1 MPGRGPSSC
10 RALGRAGGAGP
21 AGSVM
26 CTGPGLGCAVD
37 GAATVGSGRGMRRLL
52 LHRRFGTVPV
62 PEPRPCRNRA
72 CRVSAPDEH
81 RPRDAVVRTP
91 AVPVDD
97 ERRHHDAQ
105 QQRPDHRAPH
115 PTYPPRIGTTRSP
128 THRCPN
134 DPENV
139 QMNSTCRTAKMAS
152 WIQVCVMSPD
162 PATGDQTPVT
172 NATRSAS
179 TPSMSSATMRRPM
192 RPTLRGPSSGRP
204 RSFPGHPSGCA
215 PPGFAAAAE
224 GGVVLGAMP
233 PA

>member
-1 MPGRGPSSC
+1 MPSAGS
-10 RALGRAGGAGP
+10 AGGAGP

-26 CTGPGLGCAVD
+26 CTGQGSGAPSMEQQPSGRPGNATSSSAPSSLRNRARP
-37 GAATVGSGRGMRRLL
+37 GAAARAG
-52 LHRRFGTVPV
+52 
-62 PEPRPCRNRA
+62 RNRA

-81 RPRDAVVRTP
+81 RPRDAVVRTRP
-91 AVPVDD
+91 LSRSMMSAGTTMHSSSVRTTGATHPRT
-97 ERRHHDAQ
+97 RR
-105 QQRPDHRAPH
+105 
-115 PTYPPRIGTTRSP
+115 GSTTRSP

-192 RPTLRGPSSGRP
+192 RPTLRGPSP
-204 RSFPGHPSGCA
+204 ETEVLPGHPSGA
-215 PPGFAAAAE
+215 RHRVR
-224 GGVVLGAMP
+224 GGGGGRSGAGSHASSVGDP
-233 PA
+233 RT